1 MSRPVQ
7 PELRHAESDGDIA
20 ACFALMRALRPHL
33 ADRAELLDRVR
44 RQQRESYRLL
54 ALWRDGVPVGAAG
67 YRFQENL
74 VRGRFVYVDDL
85 VVLDCERRGGIGA
98 QLLDE
103 VARIGKAAG
112 CGWLTLDTALNNA
125 LGQRF
130 YFRWGLLSSAL
141 HFSRSL
147 R

>member
-7 PELRHAESDGDIA
+7 PELRYAESDDDIA
-20 ACFALMRALRPHL
+20 ACFDLMRDLRPRL
-33 ADRAELLDRVR
+33 ADRAELVERVH
-44 RQQRESYRLL
+44 RQQGEGYRLL
-54 ALWRDGVPVGAAG
+54 ALWRDGHPVGAAG
-67 YRFQENL
+67 YRMQENL
-74 VRGRFVYVDDL
+74 IRGRFVYVDDL
-85 VVLDCERRGGIGA
+85 VVLASERRGGIGA

-103 VARIGKAAG
+103 VARIAKAAG

-147 R
+147 